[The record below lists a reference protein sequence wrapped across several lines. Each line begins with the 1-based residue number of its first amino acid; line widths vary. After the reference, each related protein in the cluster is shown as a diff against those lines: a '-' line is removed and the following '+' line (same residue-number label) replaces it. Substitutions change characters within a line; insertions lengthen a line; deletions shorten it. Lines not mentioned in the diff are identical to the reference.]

1 MTFDPVVEPDAYRRS
16 LLTALGERDPAHV
29 LAAGPAAVRRLL
41 GEAGSDLRIR
51 PEPAEWSV
59 LECVAHLADAELIVA
74 ARLRWIA
81 AESEPDI
88 VGYDQDLWVRELH
101 QVDEDPEILVGAYE
115 ANRRWNLALWERVPV
130 ADRARAGL
138 HRERG
143 PESFELTF
151 RLAAGHDL
159 VHLAQ
164 ANRALATVRST
175 SASS

>member
-1 MTFDPVVEPDAYRRS
+1 MSFDPIAEPDAYRRS
-16 LLTALGERDPAHV
+16 LLAALGDRDPAEV
-29 LAAGPAAVRRLL
+29 LAAGPAAVRALL
-41 GEAGSDLRIR
+41 DEASSVMRVR

-81 AESEPDI
+81 AQVEPDI
-88 VGYDQDLWVRELH
+88 VGYDQDLWVSELH
-101 QVDEDPEILVGAYE
+101 QVDEDHEILVGAYA

-130 ADRARAGL
+130 ADRSRYGL

-151 RLAAGHDL
+151 RLAAGHDI

-164 ANRALATVRST
+164 AARTLAAVRS
-175 SASS
+175 ASG

>member
-1 MTFDPVVEPDAYRRS
+1 MSFDPIAEPDAYRRS
-16 LLTALGERDPAHV
+16 LLAALGDRDPAEV
-29 LAAGPAAVRRLL
+29 LAAGPAGVRALL
-41 GEAGSDLRIR
+41 DEAGSVMRVR

-81 AESEPDI
+81 AQVEPDI
-88 VGYDQDLWVRELH
+88 VGYDQDLWVSELH
-101 QVDEDPEILVGAYE
+101 QVDEDHEILVGAYA

-130 ADRARAGL
+130 ADRSRYGL

-151 RLAAGHDL
+151 RLAAGHDI

-164 ANRALATVRST
+164 AARTLAAVRS
-175 SASS
+175 ASG